1 MERLRMTCAEFK
13 ALPEYSGTFPTGTT
27 IGKRWRRLD
36 GVHDMRAKAMGHK
49 PRWMIGEYVE
59 GHADPDM
66 VLIKWW
72 KPVIIVSADT
82 SPVIPYRDLDILHR
96 IAEAG

>member
-13 ALPEYSGTFPTGTT
+13 AMPEYSATYPTGTT
-27 IGKRWRRLD
+27 IGKRWRRLNGIYD
-36 GVHDMRAKAMGHK
+36 EVFLRHGGK
-49 PRWMIGEYVE
+49 PYWQIGEYVD
-59 GHADPDM
+59 HPDPKKIG
-66 VLIKWW
+66 IKWW

-96 IAEAG
+96 IAESG